1 MKAGLNASEKVG
13 KKVFLSEKN
22 VGKVSH
28 EHSKLMR
35 FTKVYLT
42 NIIQEKISSK
52 LNVIAIVYLEFMIEQ
67 ILHNYFLNSIS
78 HDYVLILILS

>member
-28 EHSKLMR
+28 EHSKLIR

-42 NIIQEKISSK
+42 HIIQEKISSK
-52 LNVIAIVYLEFMIEQ
+52 LNIISIIYLEFTIEQ
-67 ILHNYFLNSIS
+67 ILYHYFLNNIS
-78 HDYVLILILS
+78 HDFVL